1 MWLEREKRPRRL
13 LSNSRWRASRGL
25 KIINCLWREDGRKK
39 NEECKWRTTFSFV
52 EQWDDSSKSN
62 NPLFSLCVCRT
73 TKAYEWGVEAMKL
86 ASKLKL
92 DQQPCPP
99 SVASHLLHQVDGFLS
114 AADKVSHPTALE
126 DLNTL
131 ARKLDNPKL
140 LDQCKVTQPIKNCL
154 RSSSFLSTS
163 KLFCSLELRLDEFI
177 YHCYHS
183 CHTKV

>member
-1 MWLEREKRPRRL
+1 MERTRNANEGRL
-13 LSNSRWRASRGL
+13 SPLLN
-25 KIINCLWREDGRKK
+25 
-39 NEECKWRTTFSFV
+39 NETILAKVITLYF
-52 EQWDDSSKSN
+52 
-62 NPLFSLCVCRT
+62 LYVCRT

-99 SVASHLLHQVDGFLS
+99 SVASHLLHQVDAFLS

-140 LDQCKVTQPIKNCL
+140 LDQCKVTRPIKNCL
-154 RSSSFLSTS
+154 RSSYFC
-163 KLFCSLELRLDEFI
+163 LFRNFSLSLELDEFI

-183 CHTKV
+183 CHTNACIYF

>member
-1 MWLEREKRPRRL
+1 MRRL
-13 LSNSRWRASRGL
+13 PARV
-25 KIINCLWREDGRKK
+25 
-39 NEECKWRTTFSFV
+39 RTFYF
-52 EQWDDSSKSN
+52 
-62 NPLFSLCVCRT
+62 LYVCRS

-99 SVASHLLHQVDGFLS
+99 SVASHLLHQVDTFLS

-140 LDQCKVTQPIKNCL
+140 LDQCKVIQPIKNRL
-154 RSSSFLSTS
+154 HSSTFLSIPF
-163 KLFCSLELRLDEFI
+163 FCSLVLWLDEFI
-177 YHCYHS
+177 YHFYHS
-183 CHTKV
+183 CHSNVYKKE

>member
-1 MWLEREKRPRRL
+1 VARERKTT
-13 LSNSRWRASRGL
+13 SKAIIQFSVASRGL
-25 KIINCLWREDGRKK
+25 KKKLLTAFEEKMERTRNANEGRLSPLLN
-39 NEECKWRTTFSFV
+39 NETILAKVITLYF
-52 EQWDDSSKSN
+52 
-62 NPLFSLCVCRT
+62 LYVCRT

-99 SVASHLLHQVDGFLS
+99 SVASHLLHQVDAFLS

-140 LDQCKVTQPIKNCL
+140 LDQCKVT
-154 RSSSFLSTS
+154 RSMKQNVSVLLVFCPFRNFSLSP
-163 KLFCSLELRLDEFI
+163 RAR
-177 YHCYHS
+177 
-183 CHTKV
+183 